1 MQLPVRMSPQQL
13 TQGQLAI
20 PMGKILPSRTTL
32 GCVVVTTYHKSKCM
46 LHMAQDTRGCSIL
59 VERCNLCRPMRVAGH
74 ILSEVLPEVA
84 QLSRHPFAHQVVT
97 TLLVTGSSVHC
108 RQIAE
113 KLSHEAASIA
123 NDVYGCG
130 VIELTLLS
138 RAGSELVVEG
148 SKIPSIAQWQSL
160 CFVSIRSWFSIPNGG
175 SLENAQTS
183 ILVTHA

>member
-13 TQGQLAI
+13 TQDSLRLQWKDTSLVDDAW
-20 PMGKILPSRTTL
+20 M
-32 GCVVVTTYHKSKCM
+32 CDVTTCHKSKCM

-59 VERCNLCRPMRVAGH
+59 VERVTCADPCERQA

-84 QLSRHPFAHQVVT
+84 QLSRHPYAHQVVT

-148 SKIPSIAQWQSL
+148 SIIPSIAQWQNV
-160 CFVSIRSWFSIPNGG
+160 CFVSIRSWFQSPMGA
-175 SLENAQTS
+175 L
-183 ILVTHA
+183 LRTHRRRSW